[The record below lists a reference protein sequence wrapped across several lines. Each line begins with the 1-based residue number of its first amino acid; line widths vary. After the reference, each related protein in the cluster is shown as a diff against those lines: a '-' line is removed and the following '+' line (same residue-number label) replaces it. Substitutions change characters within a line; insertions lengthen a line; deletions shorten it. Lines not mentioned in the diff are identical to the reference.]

1 MAFPTS
7 SPSSVPGA
15 LKTLLW
21 PLAALLLLL
30 AFNAVTSDFFLHVE
44 MRDGRLYGT
53 LIDILN
59 QGAKVMILAVGM
71 TLVIA
76 TGGVDLSVGS
86 VMAIAGA
93 LAAVLAADAH
103 AGLWLIL
110 PACLGLAAVLGSVN
124 GWLVSGLKLQPII
137 ATLILM
143 VTGRGAAKL
152 LTGNDISPVRT
163 ITFDFPPLR
172 FLGSGH
178 VLGVP
183 FSIVLVALIFGL
195 TVLIFRR
202 TALGLFL
209 EATGNNETAARFAGL
224 PAARVKVLAY
234 AWCGLCAGLAGL
246 VETGNLG
253 ACDPEQTGQMMEL
266 DAIFAV
272 VAGGTVLTGGRF
284 SLAGSILGALLIQ
297 TLTHTLLAHQV
308 RPTVMPVY
316 KAVVILALCL
326 LHSPKFRAQLARL
339 RPRRAAAGI

>member
-1 MAFPTS
+1 MASPTS
-7 SPSSVPGA
+7 SSSSSGA
-15 LKTLLW
+15 LRALLW
-21 PLAALLLLL
+21 PLAALVLLLI
-30 AFNAVTSDFFLHVE
+30 FNAATSDFFLHVE
-44 MRDGRLYGT
+44 LRDGRLYGT

-93 LAAVLAADAH
+93 LAAVMAADMQ
-103 AGLWLIL
+103 AGLWAIL
-110 PACLGLAAVLGSVN
+110 PAALLLAAALGAVN

-143 VTGRGAAKL
+143 VAGRGFAKL
-152 LTGNDISPVRT
+152 LTGNELTPVRT
-163 ITFDFPPLR
+163 ITFDSPSLR

-178 VLGVP
+178 LLGLP
-183 FSIVLVALIFGL
+183 FSIVLVALIFVL
-195 TVLIFRR
+195 TALLFRR

-224 PAARVKVLAY
+224 PAARMKVLAY

-246 VETGNLG
+246 VDTGNLG
-253 ACDPEQTGQMMEL
+253 SCDPEQTGQMMEL

-326 LHSPKFRAQLARL
+326 LHSPKFRDQLARL
-339 RPRRAAAGI
+339 RPASRKASA